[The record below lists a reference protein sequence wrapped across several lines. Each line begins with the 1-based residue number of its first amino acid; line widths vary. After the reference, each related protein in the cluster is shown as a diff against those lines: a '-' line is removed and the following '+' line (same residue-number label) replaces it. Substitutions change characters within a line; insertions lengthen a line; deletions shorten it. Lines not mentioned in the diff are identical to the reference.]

1 MKRTYFIYIVI
12 FLCFTPAI
20 FSQISNKPTNS
31 NNDSSSIFDSKAF
44 TINSIAAL
52 NNRTKNKEAFS
63 ANYNSGIFIQQI
75 GNNNQTVIDVKSK
88 LTAIS
93 VTQNG
98 DNNQYSL
105 VNNAAK
111 INNTIFQN
119 GNSNSIDD
127 YAYRSNYE
135 INSQMSQNGN
145 NQNIKSIG
153 SNSISKDMKVN
164 QIGNGASVIILNKL
178 N

>member
-1 MKRTYFIYIVI
+1 MKRTYLINIVI
-12 FLCFTPAI
+12 FLCFTPTI
-20 FSQISNKPTNS
+20 FSQISNKPTDIKNY
-31 NNDSSSIFDSKAF
+31 SSSVFDSKAF
-44 TINSIAAL
+44 TINTIAAL
-52 NNRTKNKEAFS
+52 NNSAKNKEAIS
-63 ANYNSGIFIQQI
+63 TNYYSGIFIQQI
-75 GNNNQTVIDVKSK
+75 GNHNQTVIDLKSK

-98 DNNQYSL
+98 DNNQYLL

-111 INNTIFQN
+111 IKNTIYQN
-119 GNSNSIDD
+119 GNSNSIYD
-127 YAYRSNYE
+127 YSYRSNYE

-153 SNSISKDMKVN
+153 SNSISKDMKVK
-164 QIGNGASVIILNKL
+164 QIGNGASVIIVNKL